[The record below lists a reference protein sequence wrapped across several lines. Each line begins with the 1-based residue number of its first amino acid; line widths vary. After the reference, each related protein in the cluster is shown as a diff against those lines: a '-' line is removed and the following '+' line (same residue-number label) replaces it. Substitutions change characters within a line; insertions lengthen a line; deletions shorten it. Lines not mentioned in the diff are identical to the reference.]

1 MFFIYT
7 NKNHHLNDNI
17 HIQNEISV
25 FLSHTSEQNQAF
37 DKLIEII
44 CKIDGVDSGGLYLVD
59 PYNDSLHLVA
69 HFGLSED
76 FISKVLYFLADSYNA
91 KIVNKGEILYTNN
104 ISDNRF
110 LNEYIKS
117 TAVIPIHHN
126 NKSIACLNLASHL
139 YDTIPIK
146 TRELLESIALNLG
159 GAIARIRSE
168 QALKDMQTELKIA
181 NDTKDKFFS
190 IIAHDL
196 RGPIGNLMQISE
208 MIFDNVKENGK
219 IPKNLISSQKNIS
232 KNTFFLLENL
242 LNWARCNN
250 HQIDFDPI
258 KININEIIDYNIE
271 NVKYQAET
279 KKVSIIKNY
288 TENFECYGDE
298 NMIDLIIRNILSNAI
313 KFNSIKGRVDI
324 DMYCKDSMIYIK
336 ISDKGI
342 GISKENIE
350 KIISNNTSFTTYGT
364 SNEKGSGLGLELCKY
379 FIKINGGTFEIESK
393 LKKGSSFTFSFKKFI
408 DF

>member
-59 PYNDSLHLVA
+59 PDDDSLHLVA
-69 HFGLSED
+69 HFGFSED
-76 FISKVLYFLADSYNA
+76 FIDNVSHFLADSHNA
-91 KIVNKGEILYTNN
+91 KVVNRGESLYTNN
-104 ISDNRF
+104 ISDGKF
-110 LNEYIKS
+110 LNEYIRS

-393 LKKGSSFTFSFKKFI
+393 LKKGSSFTFSLKKFI